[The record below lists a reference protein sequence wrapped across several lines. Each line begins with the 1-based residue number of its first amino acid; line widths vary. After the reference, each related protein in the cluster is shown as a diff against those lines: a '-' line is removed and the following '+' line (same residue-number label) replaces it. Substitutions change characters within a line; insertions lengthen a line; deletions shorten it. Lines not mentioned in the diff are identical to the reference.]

1 MSSRAARSGFTLIEM
16 MIVVAIIGIVLVA
29 LVGTMDDLTPYTR
42 LASGAREVASAIR
55 FVTSEAAA
63 SGKTHWL
70 TFDMD
75 DDKYWVVL
83 PRTEKE
89 VELYGSKG
97 FSTQE
102 KDDDRRL
109 PAREL
114 PSGVVFED
122 VMYST
127 TDVRTK
133 AKLKYEFAPLGF
145 APPLTIHIR
154 DEEDETLKMTV
165 FVNPVTAETSIE
177 EDYKK
182 SSFVTD
188 APR

>member
-1 MSSRAARSGFTLIEM
+1 MGRPRSAAFTLIEM
-16 MIVVAIIGIVLVA
+16 MIVVAIIGIVMVA
-29 LVGTMDDLTPYTR
+29 LVGSMDDFTPYTR
-42 LASGAREVASAIR
+42 LTSGAREVAAAIR

-70 TFDMD
+70 TFDLD
-75 DDKYWVVL
+75 EDKYWVVL

-89 VELYGSKG
+89 VEAFGAKG
-97 FSTQE
+97 FSTVE
-102 KDDDRRL
+102 KDAHRRL

-114 PSGVVFED
+114 PSGVIFED

-133 AKLKYEFAPLGF
+133 GELKYEFAPLGF

-154 DEEDETLKMTV
+154 DEQDETLQMTV
-165 FVNPVTAETSIE
+165 FVNPVTAETSIDE
-177 EDYKK
+177 GFQK
-182 SSFVTD
+182 STFVTD